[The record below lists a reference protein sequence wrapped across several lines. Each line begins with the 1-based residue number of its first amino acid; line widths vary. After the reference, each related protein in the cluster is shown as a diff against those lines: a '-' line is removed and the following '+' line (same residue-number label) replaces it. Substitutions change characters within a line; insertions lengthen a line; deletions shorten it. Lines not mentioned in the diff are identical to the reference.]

1 MTATEIQKVFN
12 KEANK
17 EYSPADLRAIKEI
30 ADTVYDDYPLWCEN
44 KEVREYYD
52 FLVNEIAEI
61 EYLTCLA
68 RDNKNLCEPLDEMLD
83 IYYGILKN
91 LIVDNFLL

>member
-1 MTATEIQKVFN
+1 MTATKIQKAFN
-12 KEANK
+12 KEVSK
-17 EYSPADLRAIKEI
+17 DYSPADLRAIKEI
-30 ADTVYDDYPLWCEN
+30 AGTVYDDYPLWCEN

-61 EYLTCLA
+61 EYLTCLV
-68 RDNKNLCEPLDEMLD
+68 RNEENFCKPLNEMLD

-91 LIVDNFLL
+91 LIIDNFLL